1 MDSTNDE
8 INMEVVEPED
18 AESDM
23 EPDSDDEADGDDGT
37 PKEPKQVYL
46 PSKTLAEDEELV
58 CDESA
63 YVMLHQASTGAPC
76 LSFDIL
82 PDELGTGRD
91 SFPMTAYIVA
101 GTQAARTH
109 VNNLIVMKMSNL
121 HKTQEGDDE
130 EDDED
135 VELED
140 DQDDV
145 ADKSELKKPQMTC
158 ALIKHQGCV
167 NRVRA
172 RRLGN
177 SVFAGSW
184 SELGRVNIWN
194 LSEQLQAVED
204 AQLLKQYE
212 QQSASND
219 ATARPVF
226 TFSGHQQEGFAI
238 DWSPSAEGVLA
249 TGDCRRDIHIWSPLE
264 DGTWKVDQRP
274 LVGHTASVEDL
285 QWSPNERSVLA
296 SCSVDKTI
304 RIWDCRAAPQKA
316 CMLTCENA
324 HESDINV
331 ISWNRTEPFIASG
344 GDDGFLHIW
353 DLRQFKSQKPIATF
367 KHHTDHIT
375 TVEWNP
381 SEATVLASGGDDDQ
395 IALWDLAVE
404 KDADQAQAPAENEE
418 ELSKLPPQLLFIHQG
433 QKEIKELHWHPQ
445 LPGVL
450 LSTAHSGFN
459 IFRTISV

>member
-1 MDSTNDE
+1 MDTNEGNDE
-8 INMEVVEPED
+8 LTMEVIEPED

-23 EPDSDDEADGDDGT
+23 EPESDDEGESKQV
-37 PKEPKQVYL
+37 KEVYL
-46 PSKTLAEDEELV
+46 PGQKLAEDEELV

-76 LSFDIL
+76 LSFDII
-82 PDELGTGRD
+82 PDELGKGRE
-91 SFPMTAYIVA
+91 SFPLTAYIVA

-121 HKTQEGDDE
+121 HKTQEDDD
-130 EDDED
+130 DDED
-135 VELED
+135 EEELED
-140 DQDDV
+140 DQDEV
-145 ADKSELKKPQMTC
+145 ANKEELKKPQMTC

-177 SVFAGSW
+177 TVFAASW

-194 LSEQLQAVED
+194 LTQPLQAVED

-212 QQSASND
+212 QSEAL
-219 ATARPVF
+219 RPAF
-226 TFSGHQQEGFAI
+226 TFSGHQQEGYAV
-238 DWSPSAEGVLA
+238 DWSSCADGVLA

-264 DGTWKVDQRP
+264 DGTSWKVDQRP
-274 LVGHTASVEDL
+274 LVGHTQSVEDL

-296 SCSVDKTI
+296 SCSVDKSI

-316 CMLTCENA
+316 CMLTCADA

-331 ISWNRTEPFIASG
+331 ISWNHTEPFIASG
-344 GDDGFLHIW
+344 GDDGYLHIW
-353 DLRQFKSQKPIATF
+353 DLRQFQSQKPIATF

-375 TVEWNP
+375 TVEWSP

-404 KDADQAQAPAENEE
+404 KDADQEQANTGNEDD
-418 ELSKLPPQLLFIHQG
+418 LNKLPPQLLFIHQG
-433 QKEIKELHWHPQ
+433 QKEIKELHWHAQ
-445 LPGVL
+445 MPGVL

>member
-1 MDSTNDE
+1 MDQDLEME
-8 INMEVVEPED
+8 IVEPED
-18 AESDM
+18 AESD
-23 EPDSDDEADGDDGT
+23 EEDNNAPNDDEAKDQ
-37 PKEPKQVYL
+37 KVYL
-46 PSKTLAEDEELV
+46 PAIPLQADEELI

-63 YVMLHQASTGAPC
+63 YKMLHQASTGAPC
-76 LSFDIL
+76 LSFDII
-82 PDELGTGRD
+82 PDELGEEREHY
-91 SFPMTAYIVA
+91 PLTAYIIA

-109 VNNLIVMKMSNL
+109 VNNLIVMKMHNL
-121 HKTQEGDDE
+121 HKTQEKAEDEEEDDDE
-130 EDDED
+130 ELEDDED
-135 VELED
+135 
-140 DQDDV
+140 DV
-145 ADKSELKKPQMTC
+145 VDREELKKPQMSC
-158 ALIKHQGCV
+158 ALIKHHGCV
-167 NRVRA
+167 NRVRT

-177 SVFAGSW
+177 AVYAASW

-194 LSEQLQAVED
+194 LSKQLQAVED
-204 AQLLKQYE
+204 MQLLKQYE
-212 QQSASND
+212 CEVAND
-219 ATARPVF
+219 PIQPVF

-238 DWSPSAEGVLA
+238 DWSPCAEGVLA
-249 TGDCRRDIHIWSPLE
+249 TGDCRRDVHIWSPLE
-264 DGTWKVDQRP
+264 DGSWKVDQRA
-274 LVGHTASVEDL
+274 LIGHTASVEDL

-296 SCSVDKTI
+296 SCSVDKSI

-316 CMLTCENA
+316 CMLTCDNA

-331 ISWNRTEPFIASG
+331 ISWNKSEPFIASG

-353 DLRQFKSQKPIATF
+353 DLRQFQSKKPVATF

-381 SEATVLASGGDDDQ
+381 KDTTVLASGGDDDQ

-404 KDADQAQAPAENEE
+404 KDNEHESLLVQSQDHNELEN
-418 ELSKLPPQLLFIHQG
+418 LPPQLLFIHQG

-445 LPGVL
+445 LPGVI

>member
-1 MDSTNDE
+1 MDGDRNEDLSME
-8 INMEVVEPED
+8 IVEPED

-23 EPDSDDEADGDDGT
+23 SDSDSDAEDGDSESKQ
-37 PKEPKQVYL
+37 PKEVYL
-46 PSKTLAEDEELV
+46 PGKRLADDEELV

-76 LSFDIL
+76 LSFDII
-82 PDELGTGRD
+82 PDELGQSRQ

-109 VNNLIVMKMSNL
+109 VNNLIVMKMDNM
-121 HKTQEGDDE
+121 HKTQDDGDD
-130 EDDED
+130 DDE
-135 VELED
+135 ELED

-145 ADKSELKKPQMTC
+145 VDRDDLKKPQMTC

-177 SVFAGSW
+177 TVFAASW

-194 LSEQLQAVED
+194 LTQPLQAVED
-204 AQLLKQYE
+204 AQLLKKYE
-212 QQSASND
+212 Q
-219 ATARPVF
+219 TETHPVYS
-226 TFSGHQQEGFAI
+226 FSGHQQEGYAV
-238 DWSPSAEGVLA
+238 DWSPCAEGVLA
-249 TGDCRRDIHIWSPLE
+249 TGDCRRDIHVWSPLE

-274 LVGHTASVEDL
+274 LAGHTQSVEDL

-316 CMLTCENA
+316 CMLTCTDA

-331 ISWNRTEPFIASG
+331 ISWNRSEPFIASG
-344 GDDGFLHIW
+344 GDDGFLHVW
-353 DLRQFKSQKPIATF
+353 DLRQFNSQKPIATF

-375 TVEWNP
+375 TVEWCP

-404 KDADQAQAPAENEE
+404 NDPDQAQVQAGNED

-433 QKEIKELHWHPQ
+433 QKEIKELHWHAQ

-450 LSTAHSGFN
+450 LSTANSGFN

>member
-1 MDSTNDE
+1 MYKRSKMNDE
-8 INMEVVEPED
+8 NKGQLSMEVVEPED
-18 AESDM
+18 AETDT
-23 EPDSDDEADGDDGT
+23 DSDSASDAEDESAKPKV
-37 PKEPKQVYL
+37 PKEVYL
-46 PSKTLAEDEELV
+46 PGKMLAEDEELV

-76 LSFDIL
+76 LSFDVI
-82 PDELGTGRD
+82 PDELGTGRQA
-91 SFPMTAYIVA
+91 FPMAAYIVA
-101 GTQAARTH
+101 GTQSARTH

-121 HKTQEGDDE
+121 HKTQEDDG
-130 EDDED
+130 DED
-135 VELED
+135 EELED
-140 DQDDV
+140 DQDDI
-145 ADKSELKKPQMTC
+145 ADREELKKPQMTC

-177 SVFAGSW
+177 TVYAASW

-194 LSEQLQAVED
+194 LTQPLQAVED
-204 AQLLKQYE
+204 ASLLKQYE
-212 QQSASND
+212 QQNED
-219 ATARPVF
+219 RPMF
-226 TFSGHQQEGFAI
+226 TFGGHHQEGFAV
-238 DWSPSAEGVLA
+238 DWSPIAEGVLA
-249 TGDCRRDIHIWSPLE
+249 TGDCRRDIHVWSPLE

-274 LVGHTASVEDL
+274 LVGHSQSVEDL

-316 CMLTCENA
+316 CMLTCQDA
-324 HESDINV
+324 HESDVNV
-331 ISWNRTEPFIASG
+331 ISWNHSEPFIASG

-353 DLRQFKSQKPIATF
+353 DLRQFQSQKPIATF

-375 TVEWNP
+375 TVEWSP
-381 SEATVLASGGDDDQ
+381 CEATVLASGGDDDQ

-404 KDADQAQAPAENEE
+404 KDTDQAQANAQNEDE
-418 ELSKLPPQLLFIHQG
+418 VSKLPPQLLFIHQG
-433 QKEIKELHWHPQ
+433 QKEIKELHWHAQ

>member
-1 MDSTNDE
+1 MENDE
-8 INMEVVEPED
+8 LSMEVVEPED

-23 EPDSDDEADGDDGT
+23 EPDSGSEDEDPNSLT
-37 PKEPKQVYL
+37 SSKNQKEVYL
-46 PSKTLAEDEELV
+46 PGRALDENEELV

-76 LSFDIL
+76 LSFDIV
-82 PDELGTGRD
+82 PDELGSGREQY
-91 SFPMTAYIVA
+91 PLTAYIVA

-121 HKTQEGDDE
+121 HKTQNDDDDGDD
-130 EDDED
+130 DE
-135 VELED
+135 ELED
-140 DQDDV
+140 DQDEGVDRE
-145 ADKSELKKPQMTC
+145 ELKKPEMTC

-177 SVFAGSW
+177 SVFAASW

-194 LSEQLQAVED
+194 LSKQLQAVEE
-204 AQLLKQYE
+204 APLLKQYE
-212 QQSASND
+212 RET
-219 ATARPVF
+219 ATEAVRPVY

-238 DWSPSAEGVLA
+238 DWSACADGVLA
-249 TGDCRRDIHIWSPLE
+249 TGDCRRDIHVWSPLE
-264 DGTWKVDQRP
+264 DGSWKVDQRP
-274 LVGHTASVEDL
+274 LIGHTESVEDL

-331 ISWNRTEPFIASG
+331 ISWNHTEPFIASG

-353 DLRQFKSQKPIATF
+353 DLRQFQTKKPIATF
-367 KHHTDHIT
+367 KHHTDHVT
-375 TVEWNP
+375 TVEWNAN
-381 SEATVLASGGDDDQ
+381 EATVLASGGDDDQ
-395 IALWDLAVE
+395 IVLWDLAVE
-404 KDADQAQAPAENEE
+404 KDADQAQAPVENED
-418 ELSKLPPQLLFIHQG
+418 ELNKLPPQLLFIHQG